1 MPPFFSRLPRGLRLA
16 MLGLVLWL
24 VATVPLAVY
33 LLLVRVLG
41 QPWVGPGLPGLIA
54 FALNVV
60 AVALV
65 IGGVLTWVRDDLR
78 RKAPPPSPGG
88 TPGAPR

>member
-1 MPPFFSRLPRGLRLA
+1 MASSLFKRLPRGLK
-16 MLGLVLWL
+16 LVMVGMIVWL

-33 LLLVRVLG
+33 LVLARVFERPGL
-41 QPWVGPGLPGLIA
+41 GPGLAGVFA

-65 IGGVLTWVRDDLR
+65 VGGLVTWLRDGR
-78 RKAPPPSPGG
+78 PRGQPPGPP
-88 TPGAPR
+88 AR

>member
-1 MPPFFSRLPRGLRLA
+1 MPRFFSRLPRGLRLA

-65 IGGVLTWVRDDLR
+65 IGGVFTWVRDDLR
-78 RKAPPPSPGG
+78 RKASPPSPGG

>member
-41 QPWVGPGLPGLIA
+41 
-54 FALNVV
+54 
-60 AVALV
+60 
-65 IGGVLTWVRDDLR
+65 
-78 RKAPPPSPGG
+78 
-88 TPGAPR
+88 